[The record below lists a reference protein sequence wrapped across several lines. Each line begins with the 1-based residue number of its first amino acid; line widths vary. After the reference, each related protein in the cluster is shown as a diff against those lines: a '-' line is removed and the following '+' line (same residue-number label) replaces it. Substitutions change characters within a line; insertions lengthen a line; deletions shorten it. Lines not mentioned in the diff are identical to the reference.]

1 MICERGVIDR
11 ARNIIAA
18 FAPLV
23 ETNVTPRDRFGV
35 RASLFFPGARQPFV
49 WPPSSFAPQ
58 QVGCVCRQEM
68 GMQRRDFLKM
78 SLGTAA
84 VAALAS
90 QARAEELPKEIR
102 IGTQK
107 GGFFPA
113 VKARHTIEDT
123 FKPLGI
129 AVAWVDFQF
138 GPPLLE
144 AINVGSVDFGYVG
157 DAPPIFA
164 QAANA
169 RIRYAAAVKQNG
181 NTQAIVVPAD
191 SPIKTLADLKGKR
204 IAFGKGSSAHNLLV
218 AALEKAGLSW
228 SDITPAPLAPADA
241 TAAFVKGS
249 VDAWSIWD
257 PYLALAE
264 LKENARV
271 VVWDKDVHKPNAFYI
286 AGQDFVE
293 KYPALVAKLN
303 ATFAAEGIWANNHHE
318 EVAKAQAEATGVD
331 LDAIRRF
338 VDRSNYSVVPAD
350 DEVLKSQQAVADR
363 FTRFGLIPKTINVAD
378 IVWKWTPST

>member
-1 MICERGVIDR
+1 
-11 ARNIIAA
+11 
-18 FAPLV
+18 
-23 ETNVTPRDRFGV
+23 
-35 RASLFFPGARQPFV
+35 
-49 WPPSSFAPQ
+49 
-58 QVGCVCRQEM
+58 
-68 GMQRRDFLKM
+68 
-78 SLGTAA
+78 LGSAA
-84 VAALAS
+84 VAALS
-90 QARAEELPKEIR
+90 VQARAEDTPKEIR

-113 VKARHTIEDT
+113 VRARHTLEDA
-123 FKPLGI
+123 FQPLGST
-129 AVAWVDFQF
+129 VTWVDFQF

-164 QAANA
+164 QAAGA

-181 NTQAIVVPAD
+181 NTQAIIVQKD
-191 SPIKTLADLKGKR
+191 SPIKTLADLRGKR
-204 IAFGKGSSAHNLLV
+204 VAFGKGSSAHNLLV

-271 VVWDKDVHKPNAFYI
+271 IAFDKDVHKPNAFYI
-286 AGQDFVE
+286 VGSDFVD
-293 KYPALVAKLN
+293 KYPALVARLN
-303 ATFAAEGIWANNHHE
+303 AAFAAEGVWANSHHE

-331 LDAIRRF
+331 IEAIRRF
-338 VDRSNYSVVPAD
+338 VDRSNYSVVPVD
-350 DEVLKSQQAVADR
+350 DEVVKSQQVVADR
-363 FTRFGLIPKTINVAD
+363 FARLGLIPKPVDVAD